1 MHKII
6 ANFFHKNIIIIKMS
20 AGEYLGFIYPGIIL
34 LYGIFWMFRK
44 YICTRSFDVQKQG
57 VDGVTW
63 RPNPRDFG
71 PQHHEPYIIQPPS
84 NPYVPCHLSINFPS
98 DSQFQ
103 HSAPIMAQPSAPEPD
118 NIEIAPIHE
127 SRLPP
132 SGPGTTAN
140 LELDPPPP
148 YPGSHP
154 RVCLNIVFDITPI
167 SSLLYFKISTTKY
180 FHCRFQSIINTE
192 CK

>member
-1 MHKII
+1 
-6 ANFFHKNIIIIKMS
+6 MS

-57 VDGVTW
+57 VDGINW
-63 RPNPRDFG
+63 RPEPRDFG
-71 PQHHEPYIIQPPS
+71 PHHDEPYIIQPPS
-84 NPYVPCHLSINFPS
+84 NPYVPCHLSISYPS
-98 DSQFQ
+98 DPFCDPEVIQF
-103 HSAPIMAQPSAPEPD
+103 HPSLPRIAQPSAPELD
-118 NIEIAPIHE
+118 TIEIAPIHE

-154 RVCLNIVFDITPI
+154 RV
-167 SSLLYFKISTTKY
+167 
-180 FHCRFQSIINTE
+180 
-192 CK
+192 